1 MVDFN
6 KLRTQQTKT
15 KPIEPSEIFRRL
27 PKPLGINDLYTSQA
41 EVLGNWFDNR
51 NDKDVVVK
59 LHTGGGKTLVG
70 LLLAQSTLNE
80 KSEPVLYLTPT
91 VQLVNQTIEK
101 AKSLGIHAVP
111 YEKGK
116 PLNSDFVNSNAIMV
130 GTYNCLFNGKSK
142 FGISGN
148 SHPQKVGAIILDDA
162 HAAFSIIRDSFTLEV
177 SSTDE
182 REKFMELTGL
192 FRQSFIDSGKV
203 GTFDDIISGR
213 ESCILEVPYWV
224 WHEKIDTVRE
234 QLKQDALDKY
244 PLVWPLLRDSLS
256 LCHALIGRDSFTI
269 TPILPLMNL
278 FPTFSDAPRR
288 IYMSATM
295 ADDSDIVRV
304 FDANPDL
311 VRNSLTSR
319 SLAGVSERM
328 ILTPELMAFEFDV
341 HGVTKKILKWVSDK
355 INSGSVVLVP
365 SDRSSAQ
372 WVDTCQAAKGAEAV
386 GKAINSLQ
394 DGSSYGPVVFANRYD
409 GIDLPGNSCRL
420 LVMSGLPSGT
430 SNYELFRS
438 SALYG
443 GTTITK
449 MLAQRIEQG
458 IGRGARGSGD
468 YCVILLIG
476 SDLAGWIAKD
486 ANFKFL
492 TSATKAQLEIGSV
505 ISKEINSLTDLSETI
520 QRSFQRDNDWTEYH
534 AERLAEL
541 VDETQD
547 TKASFSL
554 AGKERKAINLWR
566 DGYHQNAINKLED
579 ITNEPSTDLQT
590 RGWMKQL
597 SARITDEW
605 GLHDQAEDL
614 QKQAYSLNN
623 NLIRPKTAPIY
634 RPLQIPS
641 KQSSAI
647 IARLAQYNPRM
658 RRGILNDFENTV
670 SNFHENSSANQ
681 FEQSL
686 HEFALMLG
694 FKSER
699 HDNNGY
705 GPDILW
711 LLPEKTGLVIEAK
724 NRKKNQNPL
733 TKSEHGQLLVAG
745 QWFSEHYPD
754 YTCFRVSV
762 HAKNKATEQAVADK
776 SYALTYVNLTRMV
789 SDARVLLEVLANS
802 QLPTED
808 LEMECERLISVSP
821 LKANVFVQNYLVP
834 FEV

>member
-6 KLRTQQTKT
+6 KLRTLQKKT

-41 EVLGNWFDNR
+41 EVLGDWFNNR

-70 LLLAQSTLNE
+70 LLLAQSTINE
-80 KSEPVLYLTPT
+80 KSEPVLYLAPT
-91 VQLVNQTIEK
+91 TQLVKQTIEK
-101 AKSLGIHAVP
+101 AMSLGIHAVP
-111 YEKGK
+111 YEKGQ

-130 GTYNCLFNGKSK
+130 GTYHCLFNGKSK

-148 SHPQKVGAIILDDA
+148 AHPQKVGAIILDDA

-182 REKFMELTGL
+182 HEKFLELTGL
-192 FRQSFIDSGKV
+192 FRQSFKDSGKI
-203 GTFDDIISGR
+203 GTFEDIISGN
-213 ESCILEVPYWV
+213 ESYILEVPYWV
-224 WHEKIDTVRE
+224 WHEKMDAVRE
-234 QLKQDALDKY
+234 QLRKDAKNKY
-244 PLVWPLLRDSLS
+244 PLVWPLLRDNLF
-256 LCHALIGRDSFTI
+256 LCHALISKDSFTI

-295 ADDSDIVRV
+295 ADDSDIIRF
-304 FDANPDL
+304 FDASPEL
-311 VRNSLTSR
+311 VKKSLTSR

-328 ILTPELMAFEFDV
+328 ILTPELMAFEFDA
-341 HGVTKKILKWVSDK
+341 HDITKKILKQVSEK
-355 INSGSVVLVP
+355 MNHGSVVLVT
-365 SDRSSAQ
+365 SEKSSAQ
-372 WVDTCQAAKGAEAV
+372 WIDTCQVAKGAEVEKLV
-386 GKAINSLQ
+386 GSLQ
-394 DGSSYGPVVFANRYD
+394 QGSSYGPVVFANRYD

-420 LVMSGLPSGT
+420 LVMSGLPAGT

-468 YCVILLIG
+468 YCVIFLIG
-476 SDLAGWIAKD
+476 PDLAGWIAKD

-505 ISKEINSLTDLSETI
+505 ISREINSLSDLWETI
-520 QRSFQRDNDWTEYH
+520 QRSFKRDNQWTEYH

-541 VDETQD
+541 VDENHDTEVIFTQ
-547 TKASFSL
+547 
-554 AGKERKAINLWR
+554 AGKERKAVNLWR
-566 DGYHQNAINKLED
+566 DGYHQKAITKLED
-579 ITNEPSTDLQT
+579 ITNDSSLDSQT

-597 SARITDEW
+597 SARITDQW
-605 GLHDQAEDL
+605 GNHNHAEDL
-614 QKQAYSLNN
+614 QRQAYSLNS
-623 NLIRPKTAPIY
+623 NLTRPKTAPVY
-634 RPLQIPS
+634 QPLQSPS

-658 RRGILNDFENTV
+658 RRGFLNDFENIV
-670 SNFHENSSANQ
+670 SNLHENSSANQ
-681 FEQSL
+681 FEKSL
-686 HEFALMLG
+686 HELAPMLG

-699 HDNNGY
+699 HDHNGN
-705 GPDILW
+705 GPDLLW
-711 LLPEKTGLVIEAK
+711 LLPEKIGLVIEAK
-724 NRKKNQNPL
+724 SRKKTKNPL
-733 TKSEHGQLLVAG
+733 TKEEHGQLLVAG
-745 QWFSEHYPD
+745 QWFETHYRD

-762 HAKNKATEQAVADK
+762 HAKNKATQQAVAET
-776 SYALTYVNLTRMV
+776 SYALTYVSLAKIV
-789 SDARVLLEVLANS
+789 SDARALLKSLVDS

-808 LEMECERLISVSP
+808 LEIECERLMSTSS